1 MSDRAA
7 RTQESGE
14 TKPRPRRRR
23 TGPLSKRE
31 REVFELLAEGLN
43 GARIAERLVLS
54 PDTVRTHIRNGMA
67 KLGASTRSQALV
79 IALRRQEI
87 SPGAEP
93 SRDTTPAPPRR
104 TAGAHE
110 VTAALEL
117 VMDGLLRLWD
127 VDAGW
132 VYLTEDDGLTLKQV
146 VQRVGES
153 EDALPASIALGEG
166 ALGTVALERR
176 SRVLH
181 TSGAETGAMIA
192 APLIDDGRLIGVL
205 GVAIRPSRATGRKEL
220 LLLQA
225 LAARIAELVA
235 GGGPRLSVD
244 AEQALAGFR
253 SSWTASTRP
262 V

>member
-1 MSDRAA
+1 
-7 RTQESGE
+7 
-14 TKPRPRRRR
+14 
-23 TGPLSKRE
+23 
-31 REVFELLAEGLN
+31 VFELLAEGLS

-79 IALRRQEI
+79 IALRKREI
-87 SPGAEP
+87 SPEAEAGAAAA
-93 SRDTTPAPPRR
+93 TTPAAPRQ
-104 TAGAHE
+104 TAGTHE
-110 VTAALEL
+110 ITGALEI
-117 VMDGLLRLWD
+117 VIDELLRLWD

-132 VYLTEDDGLTLKQV
+132 VYLAEDDGLTLKQV

-153 EDALPASIALGEG
+153 GDVLPPSIALGDG

-181 TSGAETGAMIA
+181 TPGAESGAMIA
-192 APLIDDGRLIGVL
+192 APLVDDGRLIGVL
-205 GVAIRPSRATGRKEL
+205 GIAIRPSRATGRKEL

-235 GGGPRLSVD
+235 SRGPRLTVD

-253 SSWTASTRP
+253 SSWTAATRP

>member
-1 MSDRAA
+1 
-7 RTQESGE
+7 
-14 TKPRPRRRR
+14 
-23 TGPLSKRE
+23 
-31 REVFELLAEGLN
+31 VFELLAEGLN

-93 SRDTTPAPPRR
+93 SRDTTPEPPPRR
-104 TAGAHE
+104 TAGADE

-132 VYLTEDDGLTLKQV
+132 VYLAEDDGLTLKQV

-181 TSGAETGAMIA
+181 TPGAETPGTETGAMIA